1 MAFHRIP
8 AIRPQLL
15 ALPSKVGT
23 CSPKMAFVALPIG
36 AAGTVAGGVAEV
48 YQAAY
53 DAARRQL
60 SQRAL
65 RETWNWRNN

>member
-8 AIRPQLL
+8 AIRPRFR
-15 ALPSKVGT
+15 ALQSKAGT
-23 CSPKMAFVALPIG
+23 CCPKSSFVALPIG
-36 AAGTVAGGVAEV
+36 AAGTLPGGVAEV

-65 RETWNWRNN
+65 RETWNCRNN